1 MRVMTREFSRQSDSR
16 NPVSGLLFP
25 SVVRDSIFDRAKT
38 RLNGRGG
45 KGGRR
50 TRKQGTR
57 VYSATPL
64 DTDGMFQQRGGGS
77 YGKWRAASGGQK
89 LFYLVRNSPP
99 EDAPSGFVAPLHLM
113 RIPLNIQKHRDARF
127 YIHKS
132 RFPFVLFERE
142 REKKE
147 NKKEQKGGEELGRL
161 INFLITISS
170 TDSLSFFFF
179 VSSCYYIPWTS
190 KKKEEKRAEY

>member
-1 MRVMTREFSRQSDSR
+1 MRVMQAFSRQSDSR
-16 NPVSGLLFP
+16 NPVSGLLLP

-38 RLNGRGG
+38 RLNGRG
-45 KGGRR
+45 RR

-64 DTDGMFQQRGGGS
+64 DTNGMFQQRGGGGGS

-132 RFPFVLFERE
+132 RFPFVVRERE
-142 REKKE
+142 RKKRIKR
-147 NKKEQKGGEELGRL
+147 NKKGGR
-161 INFLITISS
+161 NWV
-170 TDSLSFFFF
+170 
-179 VSSCYYIPWTS
+179 VSSIS
-190 KKKEEKRAEY
+190 

>member
-64 DTDGMFQQRGGGS
+64 DTDGMFQQRGGGQLW
-77 YGKWRAASGGQK
+77 KVASGFRRVETFLFSSK
-89 LFYLVRNSPP
+89 LSARGRSFRFRSSFAFN
-99 EDAPSGFVAPLHLM
+99 EDPAEYSETPRRALLYTQVPVSFC
-113 RIPLNIQKHRDARF
+113 R
-127 YIHKS
+127 
-132 RFPFVLFERE
+132 ERE

-161 INFLITISS
+161 INFLITLSS